1 MFLAQFFRATL
12 STLFLVFLP
21 LWSVS
26 ALAAANTSK
35 FQTIEWD
42 VLLPQA
48 DLEAFM
54 SPPEYLDE
62 IEDGSEADQVGG
74 ELSSNAQGLDDEWH
88 RALVSVNVV
97 EEMNQKPVRVP
108 GFIVPLEYDEDQRVI
123 EFFLVPYFGA
133 CIHVPPPPPNQIIYM
148 RAEEGVELVN
158 IYEPV
163 WVSGL
168 LETSLTENQMA
179 TSAYSMNVELIEPYE
194 LE

>member
-12 STLFLVFLP
+12 STLFLVILP

-26 ALAAANTSK
+26 AFAAANTSE

-54 SPPEYLDE
+54 SPPEYLGE
-62 IEDGSEADQVGG
+62 MEDGSEDDQFLGG
-74 ELSSNAQGLDDEWH
+74 LSAIAQGLDDEWN

-97 EEMNQKPVRVP
+97 DEMNKKPVRIP
-108 GFIVPLEYDEDQRVI
+108 GFIVPLQYDEDQRVT

-148 RAEEGVELVN
+148 NAEEGFELVN
-158 IYEPV
+158 LYDPV
-163 WVSGL
+163 WVSGIL
-168 LETSLTENQMA
+168 KTTLTENQMA
-179 TSAYSMNVELIEPYE
+179 TSAYSMKAELIEPYE

>member
-1 MFLAQFFRATL
+1 MLLAQFFRATL
-12 STLFLVFLP
+12 SALFLVFLP

-54 SPPEYLDE
+54 SPPEYLDK
-62 IEDGSEADQVGG
+62 IEDGSEADQVAG

-97 EEMNQKPVRVP
+97 EEMNQKQVRVP
-108 GFIVPLEYDEDQRVI
+108 GFIVPLEYDEDQRVT

-148 RAEEGVELVN
+148 RAEEGVELGN